1 MIRHSEVSVD
11 GGKSRRWMD
20 GEMMV
25 VIKQYF
31 MAKRDYKMDYI
42 GLTGLHG
49 GYY

>member
-1 MIRHSEVSVD
+1 MGAKVVD
-11 GGKSRRWMD
+11 GRMD